1 MHPFDESSRLHPC
14 WGNRFLHFCTT
25 LPPHLGLARQ
35 QRLSDGVRARH
46 SSILDIFQ
54 AFNICFGAILRSR
67 QLLGDLL
74 QNSVSVIKH
83 LSGDFTCRPFCSASS
98 PPPPHICLDAGQAFK
113 TNHNYHVNNIEWI
126 LQLNYNSPTSS
137 PPGPSKAVLVIITR
151 KPAQTLPPS
160 QRTAFEHAH

>member
-67 QLLGDLL
+67 QLLGDLNWQLPSPEVCTGFTPTTGCAHGCQSNLPNRTVSWEWALLPYPHPSHSQPTQASAAFYPRVAL
-74 QNSVSVIKH
+74 QWLRAIEAVTFNGTIV
-83 LSGDFTCRPFCSASS
+83 
-98 PPPPHICLDAGQAFK
+98 FK
-113 TNHNYHVNNIEWI
+113 
-126 LQLNYNSPTSS
+126 
-137 PPGPSKAVLVIITR
+137 
-151 KPAQTLPPS
+151 
-160 QRTAFEHAH
+160 